1 VGLQKDMK
9 AFYKK
14 QPVAALVIGGYFAF
28 GVILPVF
35 GYSVLATKLVEYGND
50 TAVPSPGLSG
60 YQTW

>member
-1 VGLQKDMK
+1 MGLQKDMK

-28 GVILPVF
+28 GVILPAF